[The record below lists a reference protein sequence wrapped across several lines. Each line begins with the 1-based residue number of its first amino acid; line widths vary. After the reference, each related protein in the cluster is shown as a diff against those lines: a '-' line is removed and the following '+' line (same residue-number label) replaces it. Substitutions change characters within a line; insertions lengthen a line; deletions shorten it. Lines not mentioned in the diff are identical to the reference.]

1 MAGAGSFRDR
11 LRPCSLQKKSEKAK
25 LLEGKNMERRIVIAL
40 GGNALQSGKAEPT
53 AEAQLAVVKQT
64 CERIAEISQRGYEIA
79 VVHGNGPQVGRI
91 LLASETAKEVTP
103 AMPFDVCGAMSQGYI
118 GYHLQQSL
126 KYALNIRN
134 RNLPVVTLATQMVV
148 EKADPAFRN
157 PTKPIGPFY
166 SEAEAKE
173 LEKTKGYTMKEDA
186 GRGWRRVVASPLPRR
201 IVEID
206 AIKQLWD
213 STIVIAC
220 GGGGI
225 PVVENADGTME
236 GVAAVIDKDF
246 AAELLAEQVDA
257 DALMILTEVEKVAIN
272 FNKPDQEDLTALS
285 LADAAK
291 YCEEGQFAPGSM
303 LPKVQAAMKF
313 VRANPD
319 KKAIITSLDKAIDA
333 LEGKTGTV
341 ITFA

>member
-1 MAGAGSFRDR
+1 MA
-11 LRPCSLQKKSEKAK
+11 QK
-25 LLEGKNMERRIVIAL
+25 LVIAL
-40 GGNALQSGKAEPT
+40 GGNALQSGNGPAT
-53 AEAQLAVVKQT
+53 AEAQLEVVRKT
-64 CERIAEISQRGYEIA
+64 CEHIAEISERGYEVA

-91 LLASETAKEVTP
+91 LLASETAKDVTP

-118 GYHLQQSL
+118 GYHLQQAL
-126 KYALNIRN
+126 KYALNKRN
-134 RNLPVVTLATQMVV
+134 KNTPVVTLATQMVV
-148 EKADPAFRN
+148 EAADPAFQN

-166 SEAEAKE
+166 SEEEAKQ
-173 LEKTKGYTMKEDA
+173 LAADKGYTMKEDA
-186 GRGWRRVVASPLPRR
+186 GRGWRRVVPSPLPRK

-206 AIKQLWD
+206 AVKRLWD
-213 STIVIAC
+213 STIVITC

-225 PVVENADGTME
+225 PVMENPDGTLE

-246 AAELLAEQVDA
+246 AAELLAEQVEA

-272 FNKPDQEDLTALS
+272 FNKPNQENLS
-285 LADAAK
+285 SLNLADAAR

-313 VRANPD
+313 VRANPN

-333 LEGKTGTV
+333 LEGRTGTV